1 MDDVAGG
8 DGVGGVDFSDQ
19 EKAKAWL
26 KIQSISVRCAIS
38 SRAALRVCPTIC
50 ELPDHGL
57 SHTALV
63 VLRAILTSA
72 VSSSRNAINSDW
84 IGKSASSSAYAAA
97 ISAARATNSS
107 SFPAASAI
115 AAARA
120 AALAVSWLPA
130 DLSSRS
136 NKMALNA
143 ISRSI
148 SRSADRITSATID
161 SDYPDIADHR
171 RPLWLTDQIP
181 DSVLTYHMGFLRFLR
196 KNPNTWRFWHNW
208 YLGMWEGRFND
219 WDLAIEVAKIPDA
232 IWEEGAEAVAVEI
245 EQIKARRLADA
256 LPQAERIEFNSVDKT
271 FTAIPVKLAKAEL
284 IGATLQQV
292 EDSLEDVMA
301 SPSTG
306 LSEAS
311 REVKV
316 IHRTLQKYGNNPQ
329 QIEMGF
335 VSAHAG
341 LTRQI
346 FVGDLPPSEE
356 NLALQT
362 ALEEGAVAIRA
373 THPDVAENR
382 AILTKRK
389 FAELSQEQKDQLTE
403 ALPVLKAISDDD
415 LADDWDNDIPE
426 LVNTSMGPLPE
437 GAPPLLGADE
447 ATRIFSR
454 AAKISILLRTGSII
468 HQIDQSATYKGARIV
483 LTVGGLVS
491 LGLAL
496 LVLI

>member
-1 MDDVAGG
+1 M
-8 DGVGGVDFSDQ
+8 
-19 EKAKAWL
+19 
-26 KIQSISVRCAIS
+26 
-38 SRAALRVCPTIC
+38 
-50 ELPDHGL
+50 
-57 SHTALV
+57 
-63 VLRAILTSA
+63 
-72 VSSSRNAINSDW
+72 
-84 IGKSASSSAYAAA
+84 
-97 ISAARATNSS
+97 
-107 SFPAASAI
+107 
-115 AAARA
+115 
-120 AALAVSWLPA
+120 
-130 DLSSRS
+130 
-136 NKMALNA
+136 
-143 ISRSI
+143 
-148 SRSADRITSATID
+148 
-161 SDYPDIADHR
+161 
-171 RPLWLTDQIP
+171 
-181 DSVLTYHMGFLRFLR
+181 
-196 KNPNTWRFWHNW
+196 
-208 YLGMWEGRFND
+208 
-219 WDLAIEVAKIPDA
+219 
-232 IWEEGAEAVAVEI
+232 
-245 EQIKARRLADA
+245 
-256 LPQAERIEFNSVDKT
+256 DKT

-301 SPSTG
+301 SPSNG

-389 FAELSQEQKDQLTE
+389 FAKLSQEQKDQLTE

>member
-8 DGVGGVDFSDQ
+8 VGVGGVDFSDQ
-19 EKAKAWL
+19 ETAKAWL

-181 DSVLTYHMGFLRFLR
+181 D
-196 KNPNTWRFWHNW
+196 
-208 YLGMWEGRFND
+208 
-219 WDLAIEVAKIPDA
+219 
-232 IWEEGAEAVAVEI
+232 
-245 EQIKARRLADA
+245 
-256 LPQAERIEFNSVDKT
+256 
-271 FTAIPVKLAKAEL
+271 
-284 IGATLQQV
+284 
-292 EDSLEDVMA
+292 
-301 SPSTG
+301 
-306 LSEAS
+306 
-311 REVKV
+311 
-316 IHRTLQKYGNNPQ
+316 
-329 QIEMGF
+329 
-335 VSAHAG
+335 
-341 LTRQI
+341 
-346 FVGDLPPSEE
+346 
-356 NLALQT
+356 
-362 ALEEGAVAIRA
+362 
-373 THPDVAENR
+373 
-382 AILTKRK
+382 
-389 FAELSQEQKDQLTE
+389 
-403 ALPVLKAISDDD
+403 
-415 LADDWDNDIPE
+415 
-426 LVNTSMGPLPE
+426 
-437 GAPPLLGADE
+437 
-447 ATRIFSR
+447 
-454 AAKISILLRTGSII
+454 
-468 HQIDQSATYKGARIV
+468 
-483 LTVGGLVS
+483 
-491 LGLAL
+491 
-496 LVLI
+496 